1 MALVTAVLAVL
12 TSTCVLRGASWPA
25 RVDAGFFGVIVSP
38 TDPPLVLSHHRGGWS
53 SSPDEGRT
61 WTPVAPYADGDP
73 IVDLRFQPVA
83 PFEMFGRSNR
93 GVRVMSLDGGRSW
106 TETSRRAGTSERV
119 VLSVEG
125 TEVWRTDDHG
135 QTWRTEPLALPAR
148 LVTAL
153 HVDEL
158 TPGRIF

>member
-106 TETSRRAGTSERV
+106 TETSRRAGTPSEWSCRSRGRRSGV
-119 VLSVEG
+119 PTIMDRRG
-125 TEVWRTDDHG
+125 
-135 QTWRTEPLALPAR
+135 ALNHSRCLRAW
-148 LVTAL
+148 
-153 HVDEL
+153 
-158 TPGRIF
+158 